1 MRLTTQVKL
10 LLSFSCLLALSPV
23 AHGQAVYG
31 SIFGTVT
38 DNTGAVIPNAA
49 VTVTDVSKGTTSE
62 LQSNGS
68 GEFTADHLIP
78 DIYDVKVVAAGFKA
92 FEQTGIQ
99 VFADTSTKI
108 QAVLSAGASSEV
120 VEVSADS
127 VPQLK
132 TDRADVSSVFEGRE
146 IRDLPIAGRN
156 FTSLQLLLPGAQ
168 QLGWSHAAS
177 ENPQGSQQIMVD
189 GQAFAGVAFEL
200 DGTDNQDPILGIIVI
215 NPNLDSLSES
225 KITTQ
230 NFDAEFG
237 KAVSSVVTAQT
248 KSGSNSFHGSAFW
261 YRVSGANLARDPF
274 TQPPGPIPQA
284 LKNLLG
290 GSIGGPVFKDKVFF
304 FGDYQGTRQKVGS
317 SGLQTVPSA
326 QVIATCLGQQ
336 VGPSGIPGCDF
347 SEYSAAS
354 ALGTTGIIYQAD
366 GTPYPG
372 NVIPAAQVSPQAK
385 NFFAL
390 LQPYKPN
397 SFSGKFPGLI
407 NNYSGGGTGIF
418 NADQWDVRGDYQ
430 MNDKVHFFGRFS
442 RFTDT
447 LSGNTLF
454 GPAGGSG
461 FGIGGYG
468 GTSHGANDSAAL
480 GTDIALNAKLVTDVR
495 LGYFRYNIGTVKYS
509 NVDLATQL
517 GIPGLNTGAP
527 GTGGAPG
534 FDITEVGSQGNPSNP
549 QNGGPAYGSALN
561 VNRCNCPLTQR
572 EDQYQVVNNWT
583 KLISNHSVK
592 FGGDLRYARNL
603 RVPSDNNRTG
613 ILQFGTGPTSNPTLP
628 QQGGLGF
635 ATFALGDVTNF
646 QRFVSTSTNAKE
658 FQKRFFF
665 YGQDTWRATPKLT
678 VNAGLRY
685 EFYFPE
691 SINGPGN
698 GALLDLNTGYLN
710 VAETGTVASNMN
722 WGRKTNTYNPRIGL
736 AYQVQPTTVIRAGYG
751 RSFDIGVFGSIFGH
765 AATQNLPTLS
775 NQQITATAGITSSA
789 FNLATG
795 PAAPTPTAVPA
806 NGLLPNPGFA
816 VGSRSR
822 PNPLRLPT
830 LDAWNVSVQ
839 QAFTSTLS
847 LTMAYVGN
855 KGTHTL
861 GDTSGQNTNPNEA
874 ANILPAQYSITGDT
888 LHYDPNGGTCYP
900 AGPNCLPSQV
910 IQNGATSNQTILR
923 RYFGGKLP
931 ACSDP
936 AYLNEPGA
944 AAALAGLPAGSCGW
958 TNDIGYFGA
967 NQDSHFNALQ
977 VSLAKQFTRG
987 LSFNANYAWQRGTSW
1002 ATGFYTWDPRAA
1014 KGRDS
1019 NIRQQQIIVYGLYEL
1034 PFGRNK
1040 PFLSDANGVVNQI
1053 VSGWQISPV
1062 LNFSSGL
1069 PFTLSYSSC
1078 NASIPGSAPCMV
1090 NGNPSSFQKHV
1101 TGFPGNNLRYFD
1113 AQTLGT
1119 TFTQPGLNQ
1128 IGNIGRNSVFGPHF
1142 FNTDLSLQKNFPV
1155 KEKVTLQFR
1164 FDAFNV
1170 FNHINFGTPSGNI
1183 EQAGAINGGPGP
1195 NGANPRQ
1202 LQFSARVQF

>member
-1 MRLTTQVKL
+1 MTLMTRVRL
-10 LLSFSCLLALSPV
+10 LLSAGCLLVLSPV
-23 AHGQAVYG
+23 AHAQAVYG

-49 VTVTDVSKGTTSE
+49 VTVTDTSKGTTSE

-78 DIYDVKVVAAGFKA
+78 DIYDVKVVAGGFKA
-92 FEQTGIQ
+92 FQQTGIQ

-132 TDRADVSSVFEGRE
+132 TDRADVSTVFEGRE

-200 DGTDNQDPILGIIVI
+200 DGTDNQDPMLGIIVI
-215 NPNLDSLSES
+215 NPNLDSLSET

-248 KSGSNSFHGSAFW
+248 KSGSNSFHGTAFW

-284 LKNLLG
+284 LKNLLRG
-290 GSIGGPVFKDKVFF
+290 IHRWPVFKDKLFF
-304 FGDYQGTRQKVGS
+304 FGDYQGTRQKVGAS
-317 SGLQTVPSA
+317 NLQTVPSA
-326 QVIATCLGQQ
+326 QVIATCLGKQ

-347 SEYSAAS
+347 SEYSAAN
-354 ALGTTGIIYQAD
+354 ALGAAGIIYQAD

-372 NVIPAAQVSPQAK
+372 NVIPAAQVSPQAQ

-390 LQPYKPN
+390 LQPYAPN

-418 NADQWDVRGDYQ
+418 NADQWDVRGDYT

-447 LSGNTLF
+447 LTGTTLF

-468 GTSHGANDSAAL
+468 GTSHGANDSLAL
-480 GTDIALNAKLVTDVR
+480 GTDIALTPKLVTDVR

-517 GIPGLNTGAP
+517 GMPGLNTGSP

-534 FDITEVGSQGNPSNP
+534 FDITEVGSQGNPNNP
-549 QNGGPAYGSALN
+549 QSQGPAYGSALN
-561 VNRCNCPLTQR
+561 VNRCNCPLTER

-613 ILQFGTGPTSNPTLP
+613 ILQFGTGPTSNPNLS

-665 YGQDTWRATPKLT
+665 YGQDTWRATSKLT

-698 GALLDLNTGYLN
+698 GSLLDLNTGYLN

-722 WGRKTNTYNPRIGL
+722 WSRRTNAYNPRIGL

-775 NQQITATAGITSSA
+775 NQQVTTTSGITGSA
-789 FNLATG
+789 FNLANG
-795 PAAPTPTAVPA
+795 PPSPTPIPVPA
-806 NGLLPNPGFA
+806 NGLLPSPGFA
-816 VGSRSR
+816 VNSRSR

-830 LDAWNVSVQ
+830 LDAWNLSLQ
-839 QAFTSTLS
+839 QALTSTLS
-847 LTMAYVGN
+847 LTMTYVGN

-874 ANILPAQYSITGDT
+874 AVNLPAQYSITGQA

-931 ACSDP
+931 ACADP

-977 VSLAKQFTRG
+977 VSLAKQFTSG

-1002 ATGFYTWDPRAA
+1002 STGFYTWDPRAA

-1040 PFLSDANGVVNQI
+1040 HFLSDANAVVNQI
-1053 VSGWQISPV
+1053 VGGWQLTPV
-1062 LNFSSGL
+1062 LNYSSGL

-1090 NGNPSSFQKHV
+1090 NGNPGSFQRHV
-1101 TGFPGNNLRYFD
+1101 TGFPGNNLRFFD

-1119 TFTQPGLNQ
+1119 TFTAPGLDE

-1142 FNTDLSLQKNFPV
+1142 FNTDLALQKNFPI
-1155 KEKVTLQFR
+1155 KEKATLQFR

-1170 FNHINFGTPSGNI
+1170 FNHINYGTPSGNI
-1183 EQAGAINGGPGP
+1183 EQPGAINGGPGP